1 MQKDKYDH
9 KKWEMLKVALYSF
22 GKRND
27 IRYDFFMT
35 EQME

>member
-22 GKRND
+22 GKEMILD
-27 IRYDFFMT
+27 MT
-35 EQME
+35 FS